1 MQSFVSKEN
10 LKNER
15 KSHYGNNNEFQN
27 FQTFVYQHMRYV
39 LYLETYFALSPC
51 WLVLCPSS
59 INFVCNKQ
67 SKSSKLIKTKHVR
80 SKRVRD
86 LRKAT
91 AYYKSPYMI
100 QLATFQGKACEGPDN
115 SLMFSSQFFLCNKNA
130 VKPTEILSQRYFYC
144 FLERKNSQRM

>member
-39 LYLETYFALSPC
+39 IYLEMYFALSPC
-51 WLVLCPSS
+51 RLVLCPPS

-67 SKSSKLIKTKHVR
+67 SKLSKLIKTKHVR

-91 AYYKSPYMI
+91 VYFKSPYMM
-100 QLATFQGKACEGPDN
+100 QLSTYQGKACEGRYT
-115 SLMFSSQFFLCNKNA
+115 SLMFTSPFF
-130 VKPTEILSQRYFYC
+130 PS
-144 FLERKNSQRM
+144 